1 MDPRD
6 PLPPDPYAALGVP
19 RDATQAIIKTAYRK
33 AALKC
38 HPDKVPGKGDEFH
51 RISVAY
57 ELIGEE
63 ESRSKYDADLRL
75 RELKKEQQARFGGGG
90 YPASPGVRNGAFDP
104 RGSPRQGFQFSERT
118 APRYETSERRP
129 PPQYASTPKATSY
142 ERESS
147 RGDYFGR
154 YETYDAPPPRKTSGA
169 KTPFR
174 EEERKTSKK
183 EKVDPKQKLRDETK
197 KTRDK
202 TRGYDRKTKTKTESL
217 VDSDS
222 ESEYDN
228 PRKPRQENVRA
239 AYVRP
244 KQESSRRSDDDDRD
258 YFSRRQENMRTY
270 SVKDYISKA
279 KTEGPPIEKGA
290 PPPAYAA
297 NGGRRQARSP
307 SPSPPLRERE
317 RDDDIRSPKIRSS
330 RGEPEIVR
338 RSSDK
343 PSKEKEKAKKES
355 AKSTSAR
362 PAMARTA
369 SSRRSPPPEREH
381 RPTSRLQHADT
392 APPSRL
398 HIPEDAEIRRGKAES
413 YRQEDPRVPPMRR
426 SETVPKPSRHG
437 DTTPIQS
444 SGLRNMKTND
454 DSGYS
459 TSSPSED
466 TPPQPAK
473 QYRYEADREERV
485 RPSMR
490 DRRESARSPER
501 DLDRDRRLPS
511 EKERDRARGPPV
523 SRSGSYAFDVRNS
536 DPEARPPQARRP
548 SLQRRGSEQD
558 RRGSTRDDPPRRPP
572 VERAD
577 SVRGSSN
584 RVPQVVPD
592 LPRGKTMPTV
602 RTGFND
608 PRERSSS
615 DARYFGEIPHV
626 SSPVN
631 AHSDDSDFDEL
642 PSRMR
647 RGVQRDIP
655 HRHVMRDMDSGY
667 GTSYGNGYG
676 MPQGRRASEDYEKK
690 MEGAS
695 RYMDQATERPLPRR
709 TATYAGL
716 G

>member
-19 RDATQAIIKTAYRK
+19 KDASQATIKTAYRK

-63 ESRSKYDADLRL
+63 ESRSKYDADVRL
-75 RELKKEQQARFGGGG
+75 RELKKEQQARFGGG
-90 YPASPGVRNGAFDP
+90 PGMRSDA
-104 RGSPRQGFQFSERT
+104 RGSPRSGFQFSERPT
-118 APRYETSERRP
+118 PRYETSERRP
-129 PPQYASTPKATSY
+129 SPQYASTPRGTPF

-154 YETYDAPPPRKTSGA
+154 YEAYDAPPPRKTSGT
-169 KTPFR
+169 KPSPR
-174 EEERKTSKK
+174 EEERKPNKK
-183 EKVDPKQKLRDETK
+183 EKVDPKQKARDDVK
-197 KTRDK
+197 KNRDK
-202 TRGYDRKTKTKTESL
+202 TRGYERKTKVESL
-217 VDSDS
+217 VDSES

-228 PRKPRQENVRA
+228 PRRPRQENVRA

-244 KQESSRRSDDDDRD
+244 KKESSRRSDDDDKD
-258 YFSRRQENMRTY
+258 YFSRRHENMRTY
-270 SVKDYISKA
+270 NVKDYISKS
-279 KTEGPPIEKGA
+279 KTEGPPMEKGG
-290 PPPAYAA
+290 PPPAYAT
-297 NGGRRQARSP
+297 NGSRRQARSP

-317 RDDDIRSPKIRSS
+317 RDEEIRSPKIRSS
-330 RGEPEIVR
+330 ARGEPEVVR

-343 PSKEKEKAKKES
+343 PSNEKDKSSKKNS

-362 PAMARTA
+362 PAVSRMA
-369 SSRRSPPPEREH
+369 SGRRSPPPEREH

-392 APPSRL
+392 APASRL
-398 HIPEDAEIRRGKAES
+398 YIPEDAEIRRGKADT
-413 YRQEDPRVPPMRR
+413 YRAEDPRVPPMRR

-466 TPPQPAK
+466 TPPQSTK
-473 QYRYEADREERV
+473 QYRYDAEREERA

-490 DRRESARSPER
+490 DRRESNRSPER
-501 DLDRDRRLPS
+501 DTDRDRRIPS
-511 EKERDRARGPPV
+511 EKDRVRGPPV
-523 SRSGSYAFDVRNS
+523 SRSGSYAFDARNS
-536 DPEARPPQARRP
+536 DPEQRPAQARRP
-548 SLQRRGSEQD
+548 SLQRRGSEQE
-558 RRGSTRDDPPRRPP
+558 RRGSLRDDPPRRVPL
-572 VERAD
+572 ERSD
-577 SVRGSSN
+577 SMRGSSA

-592 LPRGKTMPTV
+592 LPRGKTMPTI

-608 PRERSSS
+608 PWERSGS
-615 DARYFGEIPHV
+615 DPRLFNEIPHM

-647 RGVQRDIP
+647 RGAQRDIP
-655 HRHVMRDMDSGY
+655 HRHVFRDMDSGY
-667 GTSYGNGYG
+667 GTGYGNGYG
-676 MPQGRRASEDYEKK
+676 MHQGRRASEDYEK
-690 MEGAS
+690 MRMDGAA
-695 RYMDQATERPLPRR
+695 RYMEQATERPLPRR
-709 TATYAGL
+709 TATYAGM